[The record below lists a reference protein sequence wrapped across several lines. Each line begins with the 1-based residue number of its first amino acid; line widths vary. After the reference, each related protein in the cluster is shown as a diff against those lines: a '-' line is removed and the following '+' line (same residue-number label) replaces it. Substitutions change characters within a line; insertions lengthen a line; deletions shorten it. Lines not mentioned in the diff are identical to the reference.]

1 MNWYTAPEDDTEE
14 LERLLGAWPEA
25 PVENLEVL
33 GMILTT
39 ARVQVLACAPASFP
53 IQQAGGY
60 LTAPS
65 AIINAGGG
73 YISYP
78 AVAPPENWVLA
89 QLRQAQA
96 LWDAGRV
103 NTNGDSGEGGF
114 VFTPRPM
121 DKTIR
126 AIIRPAD
133 GKPHVL

>member
-1 MNWYTAPEDDTEE
+1 MNWYTASEDQPDEVD
-14 LERLLGAWPEA
+14 RLVGAWPDA
-25 PVENLEVL
+25 PVDNLEVL
-33 GMILTT
+33 GMILNT
-39 ARVQVLACAPASFP
+39 ARDQVLAYAPASFP
-53 IQQAGGY
+53 IHQAGGY

-65 AIINAGGG
+65 AIINAGDG

-78 AVAPPENWVLA
+78 AVEPPDRYVLA
-89 QLRQAQA
+89 QLRQAQT

-103 NTNGDSGEGGF
+103 STTGDIGEGGF

-121 DKTIR
+121 DKTIK

>member
-1 MNWYTAPEDDTEE
+1 MNWYTATEDQPDEV
-14 LERLLGAWPEA
+14 ERLLAAWPEA

-33 GMILTT
+33 GMILGT
-39 ARVQVLACAPASFP
+39 ARDQVLAYAPASFP
-53 IQQAGGY
+53 ILQAGGY

-65 AIINAGGG
+65 AVIDTGSG

-78 AVAPPENWVLA
+78 AVDPPERYVLA
-89 QLRQAQA
+89 QLRQAQSI
-96 LWDAGRV
+96 WDAGRV
-103 NTNGDSGEGGF
+103 NTNGDIGDGGF

-121 DKTIR
+121 DKTIK